1 MSAGLTDPDRPGP
14 TASFRKWLQPMELVA
29 KLRNVPQ
36 HTNRLLPAD
45 RLAEYSGGFVR
56 LMRPLVVVRLLTA
69 LLGVAVFLPV
79 TSAEAATQKSSLA
92 RRTAAQ
98 KKTAYS
104 AAASK
109 SRKAKLAHAR
119 ASVRAREQARLRSL
133 QSLQEAMT
141 PRYKTDATGAQV
153 PDVRAAAAIIFNPVT
168 GQVLYEENSQDKRSI
183 ASITKVMTALVYMED
198 NPDLNT
204 EVTVER
210 GDVYAA
216 STTYLKANDK
226 ITAGELL
233 HLLLI
238 ASDNGAA
245 RALAR
250 TSHGGSAQFVER
262 MNEKAIELGL
272 QNTSFADP
280 SGLNPDNV
288 SSAFDLS
295 HLITFAA
302 SDDRIASIM
311 RTPTYTVATNRRPI
325 PIHSTNHLLMSGDVD
340 VMGGKTG
347 FISKAGYCLATLL
360 RLPQGNPVAVVV
372 LGARSN
378 NGRFWETRHLFNWL
392 TEKAGDLLGKEEAVK

>member
-1 MSAGLTDPDRPGP
+1 
-14 TASFRKWLQPMELVA
+14 
-29 KLRNVPQ
+29 
-36 HTNRLLPAD
+36 
-45 RLAEYSGGFVR
+45 
-56 LMRPLVVVRLLTA
+56 MRPLLVVRLLTA
-69 LLGVAVFLPV
+69 LLGVAVCLPV
-79 TSAEAATQKSSLA
+79 ANADAATRKSSTA
-92 RRTAAQ
+92 RRTSTVQ
-98 KKTAYS
+98 KPAYS

-109 SRKAKLAHAR
+109 SRKSRLAR
-119 ASVRAREQARLRSL
+119 ARAVVRAREQARLRSL
-133 QSLQEAMT
+133 QALQEAMT

-153 PDVRAAAAIIFNPVT
+153 PDVRAAAAIIFNPVN

-183 ASITKVMTALVYMED
+183 ASITKVMTALVFMED
-198 NPDLNT
+198 NPDLST
-204 EVTVER
+204 EVTIER
-210 GDVYAA
+210 SDVYAA
-216 STTYLKANDK
+216 STTYLKAHDK
-226 ITAGELL
+226 ITTGELL

-250 TSHGGSAQFVER
+250 ISHGGSAQFVER

-280 SGLNPDNV
+280 SGLNPDNM

-302 SDDRIASIM
+302 SDDRIASVM
-311 RTPTYTVATNRRPI
+311 RTPTYSVTTNRRSI

-392 TEKAGDLLGKEEAVK
+392 SEKAGDLLSKEETVK

>member
-1 MSAGLTDPDRPGP
+1 
-14 TASFRKWLQPMELVA
+14 MEFVA
-29 KLRNVPQ
+29 KLSGVPL
-36 HTNRLLPAD
+36 TDSNGCVPAS
-45 RLAEYSGGFVR
+45 RLAVHGGFLR
-56 LMRPLVVVRLLTA
+56 LIRPLLVARVLTA
-69 LLGVAVFLPV
+69 ALGVSLVVPV
-79 TSAEAATQKSSLA
+79 ASADAAQRKTTRKSST
-92 RRTAAQ
+92 TATA
-98 KKTAYS
+98 KRKSAYS
-104 AAASK
+104 ATTAR
-109 SRKAKLAHAR
+109 SRRTTLAR
-119 ASVRAREQARLRSL
+119 ARAVARAREATRLRA
-133 QSLQEAMT
+133 LQEAMT
-141 PRYKTDATGAQV
+141 PRFKTDATGALV
-153 PDVRAAAAIIFNPVT
+153 PDVRAAAAIIFDPGT
-168 GQVLYEENSQDKRSI
+168 GQILYEENSQDKRSI

-198 NPDLNT
+198 NPDLSAD
-204 EVTVER
+204 VTIER
-210 GDVYAA
+210 SDVYAA
-216 STTYLKANDK
+216 STTYLKAKDH

-250 TSHGGSAQFVER
+250 TSHGGTAPFVER
-262 MNEKAIELGL
+262 MNEKAIEMGL

-302 SDDRIASIM
+302 NDERIASVM
-311 RTPTYTVATNRRPI
+311 RTPTYTVTTNRRTI
-325 PIHSTNHLLMSGDVD
+325 PIHSTNHLLLSGDVD

-347 FISKAGYCLATLL
+347 FISKAGYCLATLI

-392 TEKAGDLLGKEEAVK
+392 SEKAGGILGKQGESQ

>member
-1 MSAGLTDPDRPGP
+1 
-14 TASFRKWLQPMELVA
+14 
-29 KLRNVPQ
+29 
-36 HTNRLLPAD
+36 
-45 RLAEYSGGFVR
+45 VR
-56 LMRPLVVVRLLTA
+56 LIRPLLVIRVLTV
-69 LLGVAVFLPV
+69 LLGVGVCLPV
-79 TSAEAATQKSSLA
+79 ATADAATQKSGTT
-92 RRTAAQ
+92 RRATTA
-98 KKTAYS
+98 KKPAYS
-104 AAASK
+104 AAKSK
-109 SRKAKLAHAR
+109 SRKSRLAR
-119 ASVRAREQARLRSL
+119 ARAVARAREQSRLRSL
-133 QSLQEAMT
+133 RALQEAMT

-183 ASITKVMTALVYMED
+183 ASITKVMTALVFMED

-204 EVTVER
+204 EITVER
-210 GDVYAA
+210 SDTYAA
-216 STTYLKANDK
+216 STTYLKANEK
-226 ITAGELL
+226 LTVGELL

-250 TSHGGSAQFVER
+250 SSHGGTAQFVER

-280 SGLNPDNV
+280 SGLNPDNM

-302 SDDRIASIM
+302 SDDRLASIM
-311 RTPTYTVATNRRPI
+311 RTPNYTVVTNRRTI
-325 PIHSTNHLLMSGDVD
+325 SIHSTNHLVMAGNID

-360 RLPQGNPVAVVV
+360 RLPQGNPVAVVI

-392 TEKAGDLLGKEEAVK
+392 SEKAGDLLGKDEAMK